1 MIIGIGTDI
10 VSIAR
15 LRRALERGGAHFRD
29 HAFTPE
35 ESAAALAQKDALPRF
50 AGRWAAKEALA
61 KALGTGCGEHCSWNE
76 ISITNA
82 SNGKPEMRLSGRTL
96 ATFERLG
103 GEMLHLSISHEQEYA
118 CATVVIE
125 GKVEKHE

>member
-1 MIIGIGTDI
+1 MILGIGTDI

-35 ESAAALAQKDALPRF
+35 ESAAALRMKDALPRF

-61 KALGTGCGEHCSWNE
+61 KALGTGCGEHCSWEE
-76 ISITNA
+76 ISITNHE
-82 SNGKPEMRLSGRTL
+82 NGRPEMRLSGRTL
-96 ATFERLG
+96 ATFEALG
-103 GEMLHLSISHEQEYA
+103 GRRLHLSISHETEYA

-125 GKVEKHE
+125 GEAQS

>member
-1 MIIGIGTDI
+1 MILGIGTDI

-35 ESAAALAQKDALPRF
+35 ESAAALRMHDALPRF

-61 KALGTGCGEHCSWNE
+61 KALGTGCGEHCSWEE
-76 ISITNA
+76 ISITNCD
-82 SNGKPEMRLSGRTL
+82 NGKPEMRLSGKTL
-96 ATFERLG
+96 TTFEKLG
-103 GEMLHLSISHEQEYA
+103 GKRLHLSISHEEEYA

-125 GKVEKHE
+125 GDSAQ